1 MSNLFKSKS
10 QKTETQKTEI
20 DPRVYEQVL
29 ANLELAR
36 QVASIPYQPYTGLMV
51 APFTRDYLAGES
63 AVRNIA
69 QEGGFVPELEMAAR
83 QAAQDLGFQSG
94 QIGAPT
100 FDPRVFAERIGAERV
115 GQSLAPGPMQIGAQ
129 QVGRSLAGGPLM
141 VGARDIGASLAGG
154 PMQIGAGRVGTQFAA
169 PMIGAERVGASLA
182 GGPERVQAGQVG
194 TTFAARDITAP
205 GTAPTVRG
213 ASVLDRDIGAYMS
226 PYTSQVI
233 EAGLSD
239 IDRAAALRQQDIGA
253 QATRARA
260 FGGSRQAVQE
270 GIAAGEAERER
281 NRFIAEQRAAAFQQ
295 AQAQREADVAREQQ
309 AGISNQA
316 AAQNIIELAQ
326 RGEISNQQR
335 DLELQRLG
343 VTAQTQNVESA
354 LRAGLAN
361 QQAVQDYMRLGLT
374 AEQANQQAQLDAQ
387 RANQAA
393 VQEAERMRL
402 TGETTNVQTGLQA
415 AQANQAAVENYMRMG
430 LTAEQ
435 ANQQAS
441 LDAQRSNQQA
451 VQDYMRLGLTA
462 EQANQQA
469 SLDAARA
476 NQSTVQ
482 DYMRMGLTAEQANQ
496 QAMLDASRANQAAGL
511 QARQTELGAM
521 GDQASRI
528 LEAQRANEAAR
539 LGAAQ
544 FRLGAGSQLAGFGQT
559 AMQNRYGAGQQL
571 MALGAGQQGLAQQYL
586 DAQQQEFMRR
596 TQYPLQQLAI
606 LQGAVAA
613 SPYNVTQTGST
624 TSTSRPSYFNML
636 GQAASFAAPFF
647 SDESMK
653 KNIKPIRNPLDKVN
667 RLRGVDFEWAEM
679 DDSDEMEDSGEYEG
693 RDRSVIAQ
701 DVKRVMPEAVMEDE
715 GKLKVGAPQM
725 IGLLTEAV
733 KELDSKV
740 ESMKRGKKKKV
751 RNA

>member
-29 ANLELAR
+29 ANLDLAR

-51 APFTRDYLAGES
+51 APFTQDYLAGER
-63 AVRNIA
+63 AVRGIA
-69 QEGGFVPELEMAAR
+69 QEGGYVPELEMAAR

-129 QVGRSLAGGPLM
+129 QVGRSLAGGP
-141 VGARDIGASLAGG
+141 
-154 PMQIGAGRVGTQFAA
+154 MQIGAGQVGTQFAA

-194 TTFAARDITAP
+194 TTFAARDIGAP
-205 GTAPTVRG
+205 GAAPTVRG
-213 ASVLDRDIGAYMS
+213 ASALDRDIGAYMS

-295 AQAQREADVAREQQ
+295 AQAQREADVGREQQ

-343 VTAQTQNVESA
+343 VTAQTQNVEA
-354 LRAGLAN
+354 GLRADLAN

-374 AEQANQQAQLDAQ
+374 AEQANQQAQLDAA
-387 RANQAA
+387 RSNQAA

-415 AQANQAAVENYMRMG
+415 AQ
-430 LTAEQ
+430 
-435 ANQQAS
+435 
-441 LDAQRSNQQA
+441 SNQQA
-451 VQDYMRLGLTA
+451 VENYMRLGLTA

-496 QAMLDASRANQAAGL
+496 QASLDAARANQSAGL

-544 FRLGAGSQLAGFGQT
+544 FRLGAGSQLAGFGQS
-559 AMQNRYGAGQQL
+559 ALQNRYGAGQQL

-613 SPYNVTQTGST
+613 SPYNQTVTGST
-624 TSTSRPSYFNML
+624 TVQGRPSYFDIFR
-636 GQAASFAAPFF
+636 QAVGSFPMPGGGGTG
-647 SDESMK
+647 SDMDMK
-653 KNIKPIRNPLDKVN
+653 TKVKKIRNPLDKVN
-667 RLRGVDFEWAEM
+667 RLKGIEFEWENGYGRNEDEDM
-679 DDSDEMEDSGEYEG
+679 GGESDMSI
-693 RDRSVIAQ
+693 SAQ
-701 DVKRVMPEAVMEDE
+701 DLEEVMPSAVSRRRDGMRQYD
-715 GKLKVGAPQM
+715 VPQM
-725 IGLLTEAV
+725 VGLLTEAV
-733 KELDSKV
+733 KELDEKVSKTAG
-740 ESMKRGKKKKV
+740 KRRK
-751 RNA
+751 A

>member
-20 DPRVYEQVL
+20 DPRIYEQVL
-29 ANLELAR
+29 ANLDLAR

-51 APFTRDYLAGES
+51 APFTQDYLAGER
-63 AVRNIA
+63 AVRGIA
-69 QEGGFVPELEMAAR
+69 QEGGYVPELEMAAR
-83 QAAQDLGFQSG
+83 QAAQDLGFQAG
-94 QIGAPT
+94 QITAPG
-100 FDPRVFAERIGAERV
+100 FDPRVMAERIGAERV
-115 GQSLAPGPMQIGAQ
+115 GQSLA
-129 QVGRSLAGGPLM
+129 
-141 VGARDIGASLAGG
+141 GG
-154 PMQIGAGRVGTQFAA
+154 PMQISAGRVGTQFAA

-182 GGPERVQAGQVG
+182 GGPERVRAGQVG

-205 GTAPTVRG
+205 GAAPTVRG

-239 IDRAAALRQQDIGA
+239 IDRAAALRRQDIGA
-253 QATRARA
+253 QAIRTRA

-295 AQAQREADVAREQQ
+295 AQTQREADVAREQQ

-354 LRAGLAN
+354 MRADLAN
-361 QQAVQDYMRLGLT
+361 QQAVQDYMRMGLT

-402 TGETTNVQTGLQA
+402 TGETTNVQTGLEA
-415 AQANQAAVENYMRMG
+415 ARANQAAVENYMRMG

-441 LDAQRSNQQA
+441 LDA
-451 VQDYMRLGLTA
+451 
-462 EQANQQA
+462 
-469 SLDAARA
+469 ARA
-476 NQSTVQ
+476 NQS
-482 DYMRMGLTAEQANQ
+482 
-496 QAMLDASRANQAAGL
+496 AAL
-511 QARQTELGAM
+511 QARETELGAM

-528 LEAQRANEAAR
+528 IEAQRANEAAR
-539 LGAAQ
+539 LGAAE
-544 FRLGAGSQLAGFGQT
+544 FRLGAGAQLAGFGRT
-559 AMQNRYGAGQQL
+559 AMENRYGAGQQL

-636 GQAASFAAPFF
+636 GQAASFAAPFL

-653 KNIKPIRNPLDKVN
+653 KNIKTIRNPLDKVN

-679 DDSDEMEDSGEYEG
+679 DDSDEYEG
-693 RDRSVIAQ
+693 KDRSVIAQ
-701 DVKRVMPEAVMEDE
+701 DVERVMPEAVMEDE

>member
-29 ANLELAR
+29 ANLDLAR

-51 APFTRDYLAGES
+51 APFTQDYLAGER
-63 AVRNIA
+63 AVRGIA
-69 QEGGFVPELEMAAR
+69 QEGGYVPELEMAAR
-83 QAAQDLGFQSG
+83 QAAQDLGFQAG
-94 QIGAPT
+94 QITAPG
-100 FDPRVFAERIGAERV
+100 FDPRVFAERINAERV
-115 GQSLAPGPMQIGAQ
+115 GQSLA
-129 QVGRSLAGGPLM
+129 
-141 VGARDIGASLAGG
+141 GG
-154 PMQIGAGRVGTQFAA
+154 PMQIQGGQVGTQFAT
-169 PMIGAERVGASLA
+169 PTIGAERVGASLT
-182 GGPERVQAGQVG
+182 GGPQQVRAGQVG
-194 TTFAARDITAP
+194 TTFAARDIAAP
-205 GTAPTVRG
+205 GAAPTVRG

-309 AGISNQA
+309 AGIANQA

-326 RGEISNQQR
+326 RGQISNQQR

-343 VTAQTQNVESA
+343 VTAQTQNVEA
-354 LRAGLAN
+354 GPRADLAN
-361 QQAVQDYMRLGLT
+361 QQAVQDYMRMGLT

-393 VQEAERMRL
+393 QQEAQRL
-402 TGETTNVQTGLQA
+402 GLAAQTTNVQTGLEA
-415 AQANQAAVENYMRMG
+415 GRANQAAMEN
-430 LTAEQ
+430 
-435 ANQQAS
+435 
-441 LDAQRSNQQA
+441 
-451 VQDYMRLGLTA
+451 
-462 EQANQQA
+462 
-469 SLDAARA
+469 
-476 NQSTVQ
+476 
-482 DYMRMGLTAEQANQ
+482 YMRMGLTAEQANQ
-496 QAMLDASRANQAAGL
+496 QAMLDAARANQSAGL
-511 QARQTELGAM
+511 QARQAELGAM
-521 GDQASRI
+521 GDQASRA

-596 TQYPLQQLAI
+596 TQYPLQQLAV

-647 SDESMK
+647 PSDESMK
-653 KNIKPIRNPLDKVN
+653 KNIKTIRNPLDKVN

-679 DDSDEMEDSGEYEG
+679 DDSDGSDEYEG
-693 RDRSVIAQ
+693 KDRSVIAQ

-740 ESMKRGKKKKV
+740 ESMKRGKKKV

>member
-29 ANLELAR
+29 ANLDLAR

-51 APFTRDYLAGES
+51 APFTQDYLAGER
-63 AVRNIA
+63 AVRGIA
-69 QEGGFVPELEMAAR
+69 QEGGYVPELEMAAR

-115 GQSLAPGPMQIGAQ
+115 GQSLAPGPM
-129 QVGRSLAGGPLM
+129 M
-141 VGARDIGASLAGG
+141 
-154 PMQIGAGRVGTQFAA
+154 IGAGRVGTQFAA

-205 GTAPTVRG
+205 GAAPTVRG

-295 AQAQREADVAREQQ
+295 AQAQREADVGREQQ

-374 AEQANQQAQLDAQ
+374 AEQANQQAQLDAA
-387 RANQAA
+387 RSNQAA

-415 AQANQAAVENYMRMG
+415 AQANQTAVENYMRMG

-441 LDAQRSNQQA
+441 LDA
-451 VQDYMRLGLTA
+451 
-462 EQANQQA
+462 
-469 SLDAARA
+469 ARA
-476 NQSTVQ
+476 NQS
-482 DYMRMGLTAEQANQ
+482 
-496 QAMLDASRANQAAGL
+496 AGL

-544 FRLGAGSQLAGFGQT
+544 FRLGAGSQLAGFGQS
-559 AMQNRYGAGQQL
+559 ALQNRYGAGQQL

-613 SPYNVTQTGST
+613 SPYNQTVTGST
-624 TSTSRPSYFNML
+624 TVQGRPSYFDIFRQTV
-636 GQAASFAAPFF
+636 GSFPIPGRSNDSG
-647 SDESMK
+647 SDMDMK
-653 KNIKPIRNPLDKVN
+653 TKVKKIRNPLDKVN
-667 RLRGVDFEWAEM
+667 RLNGIEFEWENGYGRNEDEDM
-679 DDSDEMEDSGEYEG
+679 GGESDMSI
-693 RDRSVIAQ
+693 SAQ
-701 DVKRVMPEAVMEDE
+701 DLEEVMPSAVSRRRDGMRQYD
-715 GKLKVGAPQM
+715 VPQM
-725 IGLLTEAV
+725 VGLLTEAV
-733 KELDSKV
+733 KELDEKVSKTAG
-740 ESMKRGKKKKV
+740 KRRK
-751 RNA
+751 A

>member
-29 ANLELAR
+29 ANLDLAR

-51 APFTRDYLAGES
+51 APFTQDYLAGER
-63 AVRNIA
+63 AVRGIA
-69 QEGGFVPELEMAAR
+69 QEGGYVPELEMAAR
-83 QAAQDLGFQSG
+83 QAAQDLGFQAG
-94 QIGAPT
+94 QITAPG
-100 FDPRVFAERIGAERV
+100 FDPRVMAERIGAERV
-115 GQSLAPGPMQIGAQ
+115 GQSLAGGPMQIGARN
-129 QVGRSLAGGPLM
+129 VG
-141 VGARDIGASLAGG
+141 GALAGG
-154 PMQIGAGRVGTQFAA
+154 PMQIQGGQVGTQFAA
-169 PMIGAERVGASLA
+169 PTIGAERVGESLT
-182 GGPERVQAGQVG
+182 GGPQQVRAGQVG
-194 TTFAARDITAP
+194 TTFAARDIVAP
-205 GTAPTVRG
+205 GAAPTVRG
-213 ASVLDRDIGAYMS
+213 ASALDRDIGAYMS

-253 QATRARA
+253 QAIRARA

-281 NRFIAEQRAAAFQQ
+281 NRFIAEQRAQAFQQ
-295 AQAQREADVAREQQ
+295 AVQQREADVGREQ
-309 AGISNQA
+309 AATLANQA

-326 RGEISNQQR
+326 RGQISNQQR

-343 VTAQTQNVESA
+343 VTAQTQNVEA
-354 LRAGLAN
+354 GLRADLAN
-361 QQAVQDYMRLGLT
+361 QQAVQDYMRMGLT

-393 VQEAERMRL
+393 QQEAQRL
-402 TGETTNVQTGLQA
+402 GLAAQTTNVQTGLEA
-415 AQANQAAVENYMRMG
+415 GRANQAAVEN
-430 LTAEQ
+430 
-435 ANQQAS
+435 
-441 LDAQRSNQQA
+441 
-451 VQDYMRLGLTA
+451 YMRLGLTA

-476 NQSTVQ
+476 NQSTMQ

-496 QAMLDASRANQAAGL
+496 QAMLDAARSNQSAGL
-511 QARQTELGAM
+511 QARQAELVAM
-521 GDQASRI
+521 GDQASRV

-544 FRLGAGSQLAGFGQT
+544 FRLGAGSQLAGFGQS
-559 AMQNRYGAGQQL
+559 ALQNRYGAGQQM

-596 TQYPLQQLAI
+596 TQYPLQQLAV

-613 SPYNVTQTGST
+613 SPYNVTQTGSM
-624 TSTSRPSYFNML
+624 TSTNRPSYFNMM

-653 KNIKPIRNPLDKVN
+653 KNIKTIRNPLDKVN

-679 DDSDEMEDSGEYEG
+679 DDSDDSDEYEG
-693 RDRSVIAQ
+693 KDRSVIAQ
-701 DVKRVMPEAVMEDE
+701 DVQRVMPEAVMEDE

>member
-29 ANLELAR
+29 ANLDLAR

-51 APFTRDYLAGES
+51 APFTQDYLAGER
-63 AVRNIA
+63 AVRGIA
-69 QEGGFVPELEMAAR
+69 QEGGYIPELEMAAR
-83 QAAQDLGFQSG
+83 QAAQDLGFQAG
-94 QIGAPT
+94 QITAPG
-100 FDPRVFAERIGAERV
+100 FDPRVMAERIGAERV
-115 GQSLAPGPMQIGAQ
+115 GQSLA
-129 QVGRSLAGGPLM
+129 
-141 VGARDIGASLAGG
+141 GG
-154 PMQIGAGRVGTQFAA
+154 PMQIGVGQVGTQFAA
-169 PMIGAERVGASLA
+169 PTIGAERVGASLA
-182 GGPERVQAGQVG
+182 GGPQQVRAGQVG
-194 TTFAARDITAP
+194 TTFAARDIAGP
-205 GTAPTVRG
+205 GAAPTVRG
-213 ASVLDRDIGAYMS
+213 ASALDRDIGAYMS

-326 RGEISNQQR
+326 RGQISNQQR

-343 VTAQTQNVESA
+343 VTAQTQNVEA
-354 LRAGLAN
+354 GLRADLAN
-361 QQAVQDYMRLGLT
+361 QQAVQDYMRMGLT

-393 VQEAERMRL
+393 QQDAQRL
-402 TGETTNVQTGLQA
+402 GLTAQTTNVQTGLQA
-415 AQANQAAVENYMRMG
+415 AQANQ
-430 LTAEQ
+430 Q
-435 ANQQAS
+435 A
-441 LDAQRSNQQA
+441 
-451 VQDYMRLGLTA
+451 
-462 EQANQQA
+462 
-469 SLDAARA
+469 
-476 NQSTVQ
+476 VQ

-496 QAMLDASRANQAAGL
+496 QAMLDAARSNQSAGL
-511 QARQTELGAM
+511 QARQAELGAM
-521 GDQASRI
+521 GDQASRV

-539 LGAAQ
+539 LGAAN
-544 FRLGAGSQLAGFGQT
+544 FRLGTGAQLAGFGQS
-559 AMQNRYGAGQQL
+559 ALQNRYGAGQQM

-596 TQYPLQQLAI
+596 TQYPLQQLAV

-613 SPYNVTQTGST
+613 SPYNQTVTGST
-624 TSTSRPSYFNML
+624 TVQGRPSYFDIFRQTV
-636 GQAASFAAPFF
+636 GSFPMPGGGSTG
-647 SDESMK
+647 SDMDMK
-653 KNIKPIRNPLDKVN
+653 TKVKKIRNPLDKVN
-667 RLRGVDFEWAEM
+667 RLKGIEFEW
-679 DDSDEMEDSGEYEG
+679 EDGYG
-693 RDRSVIAQ
+693 RDEDEDMGGESDMSISAQ
-701 DVKRVMPEAVMEDE
+701 DLEEVMPSAVSRRRDGMRQYD
-715 GKLKVGAPQM
+715 VPQM
-725 IGLLTEAV
+725 VGLLTEAV
-733 KELDSKV
+733 KELDEKVSKTAG
-740 ESMKRGKKKKV
+740 KRRK
-751 RNA
+751 A

>member
-1 MSNLFKSKS
+1 M
-10 QKTETQKTEI
+10 
-20 DPRVYEQVL
+20 
-29 ANLELAR
+29 
-36 QVASIPYQPYTGLMV
+36 
-51 APFTRDYLAGES
+51 
-63 AVRNIA
+63 
-69 QEGGFVPELEMAAR
+69 
-83 QAAQDLGFQSG
+83 
-94 QIGAPT
+94 
-100 FDPRVFAERIGAERV
+100 
-115 GQSLAPGPMQIGAQ
+115 
-129 QVGRSLAGGPLM
+129 
-141 VGARDIGASLAGG
+141 
-154 PMQIGAGRVGTQFAA
+154 
-169 PMIGAERVGASLA
+169 
-182 GGPERVQAGQVG
+182 
-194 TTFAARDITAP
+194 
-205 GTAPTVRG
+205 
-213 ASVLDRDIGAYMS
+213 
-226 PYTSQVI
+226 
-233 EAGLSD
+233 
-239 IDRAAALRQQDIGA
+239 RQQDIGA

-295 AQAQREADVAREQQ
+295 AQAQREADVGREQQ
-309 AGISNQA
+309 AVLANQA

-496 QAMLDASRANQAAGL
+496 QASLEAARANQAAGL
-511 QARQTELGAM
+511 QARQAELGAM

-613 SPYNVTQTGST
+613 SPYNQTVTGST
-624 TSTSRPSYFNML
+624 TVTGRPSYFDIFRQTV
-636 GQAASFAAPFF
+636 GSFPMPGGGSTG
-647 SDESMK
+647 SDMDMK
-653 KNIKPIRNPLDKVN
+653 TNVKKIRNPLDKVN
-667 RLRGVDFEWAEM
+667 RLKGIEFEWEDGYGRKEDEDM
-679 DDSDEMEDSGEYEG
+679 GGESDMSI
-693 RDRSVIAQ
+693 SAQ
-701 DVKRVMPEAVMEDE
+701 DLEEVMPSAVSRRRDGMRQYD
-715 GKLKVGAPQM
+715 VPQM
-725 IGLLTEAV
+725 VGLLTEAV
-733 KELDSKV
+733 KELDEKVSKTAG
-740 ESMKRGKKKKV
+740 KRRK
-751 RNA
+751 A

>member
-29 ANLELAR
+29 ANLDLAR

-51 APFTRDYLAGES
+51 APFTQDYLAGER
-63 AVRNIA
+63 AVRGIA
-69 QEGGFVPELEMAAR
+69 QEGGYVPELEMAAR

-100 FDPRVFAERIGAERV
+100 FDPRVMAERIGAERV
-115 GQSLAPGPMQIGAQ
+115 G
-129 QVGRSLAGGPLM
+129 R
-141 VGARDIGASLAGG
+141 SLAGG
-154 PMQIGAGRVGTQFAA
+154 PMQIGAGQVGTQFAA

-182 GGPERVQAGQVG
+182 GGPERVQAGRIG

-205 GTAPTVRG
+205 GAAPTVRG
-213 ASVLDRDIGAYMS
+213 ASALDRDIGAYMS

-295 AQAQREADVAREQQ
+295 AQTQREADVGREQQ

-343 VTAQTQNVESA
+343 VTAQTQNVEAS
-354 LRAGLAN
+354 LRADLSN
-361 QQAVQDYMRLGLT
+361 QQAIQDYMRLGLT
-374 AEQANQQAQLDAQ
+374 AEQANQQAQLDAA
-387 RANQAA
+387 RSNQAA

-415 AQANQAAVENYMRMG
+415 AQ
-430 LTAEQ
+430 
-435 ANQQAS
+435 
-441 LDAQRSNQQA
+441 SNQQA
-451 VQDYMRLGLTA
+451 VENYMRLGLTA

-476 NQSTVQ
+476 NQS
-482 DYMRMGLTAEQANQ
+482 
-496 QAMLDASRANQAAGL
+496 AGL

-539 LGAAQ
+539 LGAAN
-544 FRLGAGSQLAGFGQT
+544 FRLGTGAQLAGFGQT
-559 AMQNRYGAGQQL
+559 AMQNRYGAGQQM

-613 SPYNVTQTGST
+613 SPYNQTVTGST
-624 TSTSRPSYFNML
+624 TVQGRPSYFDIFRQTV
-636 GQAASFAAPFF
+636 GSFPMPGGGSTG
-647 SDESMK
+647 SDMDMK
-653 KNIKPIRNPLDKVN
+653 TKVKKIRNPLDKVN
-667 RLRGVDFEWAEM
+667 RLKGIEFEW
-679 DDSDEMEDSGEYEG
+679 EDGYG
-693 RDRSVIAQ
+693 RDEDEDMGGESDMSISAQ
-701 DVKRVMPEAVMEDE
+701 DLEEVMPSAVSRRRDGMRQYD
-715 GKLKVGAPQM
+715 VPQM
-725 IGLLTEAV
+725 VGLLTEAV
-733 KELDSKV
+733 KELDEKVSKTAG
-740 ESMKRGKKKKV
+740 KRRK
-751 RNA
+751 A

>member
-20 DPRVYEQVL
+20 DPRIYEQVL
-29 ANLELAR
+29 ANLDLAR

-51 APFTRDYLAGES
+51 APFTQDYLAGER
-63 AVRNIA
+63 AVRGIA
-69 QEGGFVPELEMAAR
+69 QEGGYVPELEMAAR
-83 QAAQDLGFQSG
+83 QAAQDLGFQAG
-94 QIGAPT
+94 QITAPG
-100 FDPRVFAERIGAERV
+100 FDPRVMAERIGAERV
-115 GQSLAPGPMQIGAQ
+115 GQSLA
-129 QVGRSLAGGPLM
+129 
-141 VGARDIGASLAGG
+141 GG
-154 PMQIGAGRVGTQFAA
+154 PMQIGVGQVGTQFAA
-169 PMIGAERVGASLA
+169 PTIGAERVGASLT
-182 GGPERVQAGQVG
+182 GGPQQVRAGQVG
-194 TTFAARDITAP
+194 TTFAARDIAAP
-205 GTAPTVRG
+205 GAAPTVRG
-213 ASVLDRDIGAYMS
+213 ASALDRDIGAYMS

-239 IDRAAALRQQDIGA
+239 IDRASALRQQDIGA
-253 QATRARA
+253 QAIRARA

-281 NRFIAEQRAAAFQQ
+281 NRFIAEQRAQAFQQ
-295 AQAQREADVAREQQ
+295 AVQQREADVGREQ
-309 AGISNQA
+309 AAALSNQA

-326 RGEISNQQR
+326 RGQISNQQR

-343 VTAQTQNVESA
+343 VTAQTQNVEA
-354 LRAGLAN
+354 GLRADLAN
-361 QQAVQDYMRLGLT
+361 QQAVQDYMRMGLT

-393 VQEAERMRL
+393 QQEAQRL
-402 TGETTNVQTGLQA
+402 GLTAQTTNVQTGLQA
-415 AQANQAAVENYMRMG
+415 AQANQ
-430 LTAEQ
+430 Q
-435 ANQQAS
+435 A
-441 LDAQRSNQQA
+441 
-451 VQDYMRLGLTA
+451 
-462 EQANQQA
+462 
-469 SLDAARA
+469 
-476 NQSTVQ
+476 VQ

-496 QAMLDASRANQAAGL
+496 QAMLDAARSNQSAGL
-511 QARQTELGAM
+511 QARQAELGAM
-521 GDQASRI
+521 GDQASRA

-539 LGAAQ
+539 LGAAN
-544 FRLGAGSQLAGFGQT
+544 FRLGTGAQLAGFGQS
-559 AMQNRYGAGQQL
+559 ALQNRYGAGQQL

-636 GQAASFAAPFF
+636 GQAASFAAPFL

-653 KNIKPIRNPLDKVN
+653 KNIKTIRNPLDKVN

-679 DDSDEMEDSGEYEG
+679 DDSDEYEG
-693 RDRSVIAQ
+693 KDRSVIAQ
-701 DVKRVMPEAVMEDE
+701 DVERVMPEAVMEDE

>member
-1 MSNLFKSKS
+1 MSKLFKSKS

-29 ANLELAR
+29 ANLDLAR

-100 FDPRVFAERIGAERV
+100 FDPRVMAERIGAERV
-115 GQSLAPGPMQIGAQ
+115 G
-129 QVGRSLAGGPLM
+129 R
-141 VGARDIGASLAGG
+141 SLAGG
-154 PMQIGAGRVGTQFAA
+154 PMQIGAGQVGTQFAA

-182 GGPERVQAGQVG
+182 GGPERVRAGQVG

-205 GTAPTVRG
+205 GAAPTVRG
-213 ASVLDRDIGAYMS
+213 ASALDRDIGAYMS

-295 AQAQREADVAREQQ
+295 AQTQREADVGREQQ
-309 AGISNQA
+309 AGIANQA

-343 VTAQTQNVESA
+343 VTAQTQNVEAS
-354 LRAGLAN
+354 LRADLSN
-361 QQAVQDYMRLGLT
+361 QQAMQDYMRLGLT
-374 AEQANQQAQLDAQ
+374 AEQANQQAQLDAA
-387 RANQAA
+387 RSNQAA

-415 AQANQAAVENYMRMG
+415 AQ
-430 LTAEQ
+430 
-435 ANQQAS
+435 
-441 LDAQRSNQQA
+441 SNQQA
-451 VQDYMRLGLTA
+451 VENYMRLGLTA

-476 NQSTVQ
+476 NQS
-482 DYMRMGLTAEQANQ
+482 
-496 QAMLDASRANQAAGL
+496 AGL

-539 LGAAQ
+539 LGAAN

-559 AMQNRYGAGQQL
+559 AMQNRYGAGQQM

-613 SPYNVTQTGST
+613 SPYNQTVTGST
-624 TSTSRPSYFNML
+624 TVQGRPSYFDIFR
-636 GQAASFAAPFF
+636 QAVGSFPMPGGGGTG
-647 SDESMK
+647 SDMDMK
-653 KNIKPIRNPLDKVN
+653 TNVKKIRNPLDKVN
-667 RLRGVDFEWAEM
+667 RLKGIEFEWENGYGRGE
-679 DDSDEMEDSGEYEG
+679 DDDMGGESDMSI
-693 RDRSVIAQ
+693 SAQ
-701 DVKRVMPEAVMEDE
+701 DLEEVMPSAVSRRRDGMRQYD
-715 GKLKVGAPQM
+715 VPQM
-725 IGLLTEAV
+725 VGLLTEAV
-733 KELDSKV
+733 KELDEKVSKTAG
-740 ESMKRGKKKKV
+740 KRRK
-751 RNA
+751 A

>member
-1 MSNLFKSKS
+1 MSNLFKSKK
-10 QKTETQKTEI
+10 QTTETQKTEI
-20 DPRVYEQVL
+20 DPQIYQQVL
-29 ANLELAR
+29 ANLDLAR

-51 APFTRDYLAGES
+51 APFTRDYMAGEDV
-63 AVRNIA
+63 VRRIA

-83 QAAQDLGFQSG
+83 QAAGDLGFQAG
-94 QIGAPT
+94 QITAPT
-100 FDPRVFAERIGAERV
+100 YDPRVMAERIGAERV
-115 GQSLAPGPMQIGAQ
+115 GASLAGGPMQIGAQ
-129 QVGRSLAGGPLM
+129 QVGRSLSGGPMM

-154 PMQIGAGRVGTQFAA
+154 PMMIGAGQVQTQFQA
-169 PMIGAERVGASLA
+169 PTIGAERVGASLA
-182 GGPERVQAGQVG
+182 GGPQQVRAGQLG
-194 TTFAARDITAP
+194 TTFAARDINAP
-205 GTAPTVRG
+205 GAAPLAQG
-213 ASVLDRDIGAYMS
+213 ASVLGRDIQQYMS
-226 PYTSQVI
+226 PYTQNVI

-281 NRFIAEQRAAAFQQ
+281 NRFIAEQRAQAFSQ
-295 AQAQREADVAREQQ
+295 AMQAREADTSREQQ
-309 AGISNQA
+309 AGIANQA
-316 AAQNIIELAQ
+316 AVQNVMEMAQ

-335 DLELQRLG
+335 DIELQRLG
-343 VTAQTQNVESA
+343 VTAGTQNIEA
-354 LRAGLAN
+354 GLRADLAN
-361 QQAVQDYMRLGLT
+361 QQAVENYMRLGLT
-374 AEQANQQAQLDAQ
+374 AEQANQQAMLDAQ
-387 RANQAA
+387 RSNQAA
-393 VQEAERMRL
+393 VQEAQRL
-402 TGETTNVQTGLQA
+402 SLAGQTTNVQTGLEA
-415 AQANQAAVENYMRMG
+415 SRANQAAVENYMRMG

-441 LDAQRSNQQA
+441 LDAQRSNQSA
-451 VQDYMRLGLTA
+451 VENYMRLGLTA

-469 SLDAARA
+469 NLEAARS

-496 QAMLDASRANQAAGL
+496 QAMLDAARSNQSAGL
-511 QARQTELGAM
+511 QARQAELGAM

-528 LEAQRANEAAR
+528 LQAQQANEAAR
-539 LGAAQ
+539 LGAAN
-544 FRLGAGSQLAGFGQT
+544 FRLGAGQQLAGFGQT
-559 AMQNRYGAGQQL
+559 ALQNRYGSGQQL
-571 MALGAGQQGLAQQYL
+571 MALGTGQQALAQQYL

-596 TQYPLQQLAI
+596 QNYPLQQLAI

-613 SPYNVTQTGST
+613 SPYNQTVTGST
-624 TSTSRPSYFNML
+624 TQTSRPSYFNIL
-636 GQAASFAAPFF
+636 GQTASFAAPFF

-653 KNIKPIRNPLDKVN
+653 KNIKTIKNPLDKVN

-679 DDSDEMEDSGEYEG
+679 EDDNDDELEG
-693 RDRSVIAQ
+693 KDRSVIAQ
-701 DVKRVMPEAVMEDE
+701 DVQKVMPEAVMEDD

-733 KELDSKV
+733 KELDAKV
-740 ESMKRGKKKKV
+740 ESMGGRKRGKKV

>member
-29 ANLELAR
+29 ANLDLAR

-100 FDPRVFAERIGAERV
+100 FDPRVMAERIGAERV
-115 GQSLAPGPMQIGAQ
+115 G
-129 QVGRSLAGGPLM
+129 R
-141 VGARDIGASLAGG
+141 SLAGG
-154 PMQIGAGRVGTQFAA
+154 PMQIGAGQVGTQFAA

-182 GGPERVQAGQVG
+182 GGPERVRAGQVG

-205 GTAPTVRG
+205 GAAPTVRG

-295 AQAQREADVAREQQ
+295 AQAQREADVGREQQ

-343 VTAQTQNVESA
+343 VTAQTQNVEAS
-354 LRAGLAN
+354 LRADLSN
-361 QQAVQDYMRLGLT
+361 QQAMQDYMRLGLT
-374 AEQANQQAQLDAQ
+374 AEQANQQAQLDAA
-387 RANQAA
+387 RSNQAA

-415 AQANQAAVENYMRMG
+415 AQ
-430 LTAEQ
+430 
-435 ANQQAS
+435 
-441 LDAQRSNQQA
+441 SNQQA
-451 VQDYMRLGLTA
+451 VENYMRLGLTA

-476 NQSTVQ
+476 NQS
-482 DYMRMGLTAEQANQ
+482 
-496 QAMLDASRANQAAGL
+496 AGL

-539 LGAAQ
+539 LGAAN

-559 AMQNRYGAGQQL
+559 AMQNRYGAGQQM

-613 SPYNVTQTGST
+613 SPYNVTQTGSM

-636 GQAASFAAPFF
+636 GQAASFAAPFL

-653 KNIKPIRNPLDKVN
+653 KNIKTIRNPLDKVN
-667 RLRGVDFEWAEM
+667 RLRGVDFEWADM
-679 DDSDEMEDSGEYEG
+679 DDSDEYEG
-693 RDRSVIAQ
+693 EDRSVIAQ
-701 DVKRVMPEAVMEDE
+701 DVERVMPEAVMEDE

-733 KELDSKV
+733 KELDLKV
-740 ESMKRGKKKKV
+740 ESMKRGKKKV

>member
-20 DPRVYEQVL
+20 DPRIYEQVL
-29 ANLELAR
+29 ANLDLAR

-51 APFTRDYLAGES
+51 APFTQDYLAGER
-63 AVRNIA
+63 AVRGIA
-69 QEGGFVPELEMAAR
+69 QEGGYVPELEMAAR
-83 QAAQDLGFQSG
+83 QAAQDLGFQAG
-94 QIGAPT
+94 QITAPG
-100 FDPRVFAERIGAERV
+100 FDPRVMAERIGAERV
-115 GQSLAPGPMQIGAQ
+115 GQSLA
-129 QVGRSLAGGPLM
+129 
-141 VGARDIGASLAGG
+141 GG
-154 PMQIGAGRVGTQFAA
+154 PMQIGAGQVGTQFAA
-169 PMIGAERVGASLA
+169 PTIGAERVGASLT
-182 GGPERVQAGQVG
+182 GGPQQVRAGQVG
-194 TTFAARDITAP
+194 TTFAARDITGP
-205 GTAPTVRG
+205 GAAPTVRG

-326 RGEISNQQR
+326 RGQISNQQR

-343 VTAQTQNVESA
+343 VTAQTQNVEA
-354 LRAGLAN
+354 GLRADLAN

-387 RANQAA
+387 RTNQAA
-393 VQEAERMRL
+393 QQEAQRL
-402 TGETTNVQTGLQA
+402 GLTAQTTNVQTGLQA
-415 AQANQAAVENYMRMG
+415 AQANQ
-430 LTAEQ
+430 Q
-435 ANQQAS
+435 A
-441 LDAQRSNQQA
+441 
-451 VQDYMRLGLTA
+451 
-462 EQANQQA
+462 
-469 SLDAARA
+469 
-476 NQSTVQ
+476 VQ

-496 QAMLDASRANQAAGL
+496 QAMLDAARSNQSAGL
-511 QARQTELGAM
+511 QARQAELGAM
-521 GDQASRI
+521 GDQASRV

-544 FRLGAGSQLAGFGQT
+544 FRLGTGAQLAGFGQS
-559 AMQNRYGAGQQL
+559 ALQNRYGAGQQL

-613 SPYNVTQTGST
+613 SPYNQTVTGST
-624 TSTSRPSYFNML
+624 TVQGRPSYFDIFRQTV
-636 GQAASFAAPFF
+636 GSFPMPGGGSTG
-647 SDESMK
+647 SDMDMK
-653 KNIKPIRNPLDKVN
+653 TNVKKIRNPLDKVN
-667 RLRGVDFEWAEM
+667 RLKGIEFEW
-679 DDSDEMEDSGEYEG
+679 EDGYG
-693 RDRSVIAQ
+693 RDEDEDMGGESDMSISAQ
-701 DVKRVMPEAVMEDE
+701 DLEEVMPSAVSRRRDGMRQYD
-715 GKLKVGAPQM
+715 VPQM
-725 IGLLTEAV
+725 VGLLTEAV
-733 KELDSKV
+733 KELDEKVSKTAG
-740 ESMKRGKKKKV
+740 KRRK
-751 RNA
+751 A

>member
-29 ANLELAR
+29 ANLDLAR

-51 APFTRDYLAGES
+51 APFTQDYLAGER
-63 AVRNIA
+63 AVRGIA
-69 QEGGFVPELEMAAR
+69 QEGGYVPELEMAAR
-83 QAAQDLGFQSG
+83 QAAGDLGFQSG

-100 FDPRVFAERIGAERV
+100 FDPRVMAERIGAERV
-115 GQSLAPGPMQIGAQ
+115 GRSLAGGPMQIGAQ
-129 QVGRSLAGGPLM
+129 QVGRSLAGGP
-141 VGARDIGASLAGG
+141 
-154 PMQIGAGRVGTQFAA
+154 MQIGAGQVGTQFAA

-182 GGPERVQAGQVG
+182 GGPERVQAGRIG

-205 GTAPTVRG
+205 GAAPTVRG
-213 ASVLDRDIGAYMS
+213 ASALDRDIGAYMS

-295 AQAQREADVAREQQ
+295 AQTQREADVGREQQ
-309 AGISNQA
+309 AGIANQA

-374 AEQANQQAQLDAQ
+374 AEQANQQAQLDAA
-387 RANQAA
+387 RSNQAA

-415 AQANQAAVENYMRMG
+415 AQ
-430 LTAEQ
+430 
-435 ANQQAS
+435 
-441 LDAQRSNQQA
+441 SNQQA
-451 VQDYMRLGLTA
+451 VENYMRLGLTA

-496 QAMLDASRANQAAGL
+496 QASLDAARANQSAGL

-539 LGAAQ
+539 LGAAN
-544 FRLGAGSQLAGFGQT
+544 FRLGAGSQLAGFGQS
-559 AMQNRYGAGQQL
+559 ALQNRYGAGQQM

-624 TSTSRPSYFNML
+624 TSTNRPSYFNMM

-653 KNIKPIRNPLDKVN
+653 KNIKTIRNPLDKVN

-679 DDSDEMEDSGEYEG
+679 DDSDDSDEYEG
-693 RDRSVIAQ
+693 KDRSVIAQ

-740 ESMKRGKKKKV
+740 ESMKRGKKKV